1 MSSIFFGAY
10 LLRIGVVPKFSSPEA
25 LALAKKI
32 LEYADSKGAEVY
44 LDKRARKVIEWGRI
58 FSVGTDKVDA
68 IIVVGGDGTVLNTL
82 HLLGEDTTP
91 IATIRY
97 GRRGFLCDVPPF
109 EYGTLIDR
117 LLEGNYRVS
126 RYMRLQA
133 IYEDL
138 KIPYALN
145 EFAIVTSGE
154 ARAKVA
160 RVSVKRDGDEL
171 FYLVGDGVI
180 IAPPVGSTA
189 YSLAAGGP
197 VVDPEME
204 TIIVTPLNPITFCSR
219 PVVLPPSSQVVV
231 SIVKDS
237 PNMLLIADG
246 AFTVKLKPRDT
257 ITVRKAPTPAY
268 FIRLYM
274 GDYYVRLFERCM

>member
-1 MSSIFFGAY
+1 M
-10 LLRIGVVPKFSSPEA
+10 RIGVVPKFSSPEA

-44 LDKRARKVIEWGRI
+44 LDKRARKVIEWDRI

-133 IYEDL
+133 IYEEL

-204 TIIVTPLNPITFCSR
+204 AIIVTPLNPITFCSR
-219 PVVLPPSSQVVV
+219 PVVLQPSSQVEV
-231 SIVKDS
+231 SIAKDS

>member
-1 MSSIFFGAY
+1 
-10 LLRIGVVPKFSSPEA
+10 LRIGVVPKFSSPEA

-204 TIIVTPLNPITFCSR
+204 AIIVTPLNPITFCSR

>member
-1 MSSIFFGAY
+1 M
-10 LLRIGVVPKFSSPEA
+10 RIGIVPKFSSPEA

-204 TIIVTPLNPITFCSR
+204 AIIVTPLNPITFCSR